1 MRITAEML
9 REHFGAC
16 DGPALTRFRREY
28 PQGLDISPLWGTPE
42 EADVLWHQLLSD
54 WRRRW
59 VGWAIRAGV
68 LPARIRANLHRADL
82 ANADLGGAN
91 LREANLRGANLA
103 GANLCKANL
112 RWANLAGADLRW
124 VTLAGADLRGAHL
137 RGATLIGVNLNGAR
151 WDSTTLWPEGFCPA
165 EENNQEEWD
174 ER

>member
-9 REHFGAC
+9 QQNFGAC
-16 DGPALTRFRREY
+16 RDTALTRFRREY

-54 WRRRW
+54 WGPW
-59 VGWAIRAGV
+59 IGWAIRAGV
-68 LPARIRANLHRADL
+68 LPARIRARLYRADL
-82 ANADLGGAN
+82 EEADLGGTD
-91 LREANLRGANLA
+91 LREADLRGANLCR
-103 GANLCKANL
+103 ANLYRANL